1 MHFPDTAPRVTI
13 SNHAARSLSLS
24 LSLFLFYA
32 SRNRRV
38 NRVVR
43 PLYFRAFMIY
53 ARAYPLG
60 RIISLVK
67 SIYLPAVTVKRAS
80 LRRPRR
86 KQFAHRCH
94 AWIFVTRRRLGRSL
108 SCRWLDDRSFNA
120 EGCNIDKREIKQEAG
135 GSVAESQLEN
145 AFAVRKSQASRC
157 SRTLAKQSMIQDDAQ
172 RASDE

>member
-120 EGCNIDKREIKQEAG
+120 EGCNIDNRRPAAVSPNRSSKTRSRSAKVKL
-135 GSVAESQLEN
+135 VAALGLSQSN
-145 AFAVRKSQASRC
+145 R
-157 SRTLAKQSMIQDDAQ
+157 
-172 RASDE
+172 